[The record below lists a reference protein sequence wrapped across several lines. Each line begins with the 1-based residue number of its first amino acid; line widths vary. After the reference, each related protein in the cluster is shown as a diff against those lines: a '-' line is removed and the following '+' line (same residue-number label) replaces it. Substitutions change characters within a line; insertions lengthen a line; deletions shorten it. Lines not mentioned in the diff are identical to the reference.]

1 MRALW
6 IAKECSLQDRK
17 DSPGLVAGYEHAFVE
32 YGCDEQFQLA
42 IAFSADGIHTG
53 KTVQKKILYYPVD
66 AELDVGISETEWEKA
81 RTELLKVVE
90 DYRPDI
96 IQCFGSEWPYGLIA
110 KSVGIPVVIH
120 MMGFLNVYYDAIAMA
135 RGLHFRTDRGQSLLR
150 RVMPLRGEWVR
161 DTSGSEEERRATVER
176 RVMAANRFFFGRT
189 EWDLNLVRYYS
200 PNSTYFRIEETLRP
214 LYYKTP
220 GVWRYHFDGKLK
232 LFTLSSGDD
241 RKGNEIILRTAKI
254 LGALLQ
260 MDFEWRVAGSKDFM
274 PYYEKLTGIGHQRV
288 SIELLGKIEE
298 EQIVEELKAADFFIH
313 PSIIDNSPHSVCEAQ
328 MIGCPVIASNV
339 GGVPQL
345 VEHGVTGWL
354 YPYNEPH
361 SLVFLIGNLLR
372 DTELLL
378 RVSKNAVKTALER
391 HDPETIVRKM
401 KEAYETI
408 ITN

>member
-1 MRALW
+1 
-6 IAKECSLQDRK
+6 
-17 DSPGLVAGYEHAFVE
+17 
-32 YGCDEQFQLA
+32 
-42 IAFSADGIHTG
+42 
-53 KTVQKKILYYPVD
+53 
-66 AELDVGISETEWEKA
+66 
-81 RTELLKVVE
+81 
-90 DYRPDI
+90 
-96 IQCFGSEWPYGLIA
+96 
-110 KSVGIPVVIH
+110 
-120 MMGFLNVYYDAIAMA
+120 
-135 RGLHFRTDRGQSLLR
+135 
-150 RVMPLRGEWVR
+150 
-161 DTSGSEEERRATVER
+161 
-176 RVMAANRFFFGRT
+176 
-189 EWDLNLVRYYS
+189 
-200 PNSTYFRIEETLRP
+200 
-214 LYYKTP
+214 
-220 GVWRYHFDGKLK
+220 
-232 LFTLSSGDD
+232 
-241 RKGNEIILRTAKI
+241 
-254 LGALLQ
+254 